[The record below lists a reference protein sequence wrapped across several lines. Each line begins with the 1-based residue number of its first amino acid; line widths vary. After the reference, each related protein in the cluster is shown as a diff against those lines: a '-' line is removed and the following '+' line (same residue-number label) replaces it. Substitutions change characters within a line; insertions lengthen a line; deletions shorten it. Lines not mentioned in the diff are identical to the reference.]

1 MLSVDVAV
9 ERAGRRIE
17 LALQIPAGESVA
29 LLGPNGAGKSTVLA
43 GIAGLLRPSSGLV
56 TLGHDVYFDAAR
68 GIDVPPGSRPFGS
81 LLQRPGLFPHLDVA
95 HNVAFG
101 LHDSTWGTPRDAL
114 DRAIAALK
122 ARGLGHLVH
131 RAPSSLSGGEAQKV
145 AFVRLL
151 VRAPQVWLLDE
162 PLTNL
167 DLVARREV
175 LAFLHESNTSTAGA
189 PAAVPRLVVV
199 HDPRDALA
207 LSRRWV
213 VLDGGRVVASG
224 APTALV
230 EHAPSAYADAL
241 RDEVRELVTRADPWR
256 EASSSIRDETRA
268 GIVQPGN
275 VQPGLGHRD
284 AP

>member
-1 MLSVDVAV
+1 MLAIDFTI
-9 ERAGRRIE
+9 ERGDRRIE
-17 LALQIPAGESVA
+17 FALQVAAGESVA

-43 GIAGLLRPSSGLV
+43 GIAGLLRPSAGTV
-56 TLGHDVYFDAAR
+56 TLGHEMFFDAAR
-68 GIDVPPGSRPFGS
+68 GIDVPPGSRPFGT

-114 DRAIAALK
+114 NRAIAALQ
-122 ARGLGHLVH
+122 ARGLGHLAH
-131 RAPSSLSGGEAQKV
+131 RAPTSLSGGEAQKV

-207 LSRRWV
+207 LARRWI
-213 VLDGGRVVASG
+213 VLDAGRVVASG
-224 APTALV
+224 APAALV

-241 RDEVRELVTRADPWR
+241 RDEVNELVTRVDPR
-256 EASSSIRDETRA
+256 HEASSPIHDETRA
-268 GIVQPGN
+268 GIVHPGI
-275 VQPGLGHRD
+275 VHRD